1 MSRKHFWPAA
11 ALFLLSLIWGYN
23 WVVMKMAI
31 RDCPPLVFAALRV
44 VGGAGALLF
53 LLRMMGRSL
62 SIPPLK
68 YILPLGLMQS
78 TGFVGL
84 TLWALEY
91 GGAGK
96 TAILVYMMPIWL
108 ILLAWPLLGD
118 RIHGF
123 QWPALVLAILGL
135 LFILEPWR
143 QGSRIQ
149 GVLLA
154 IFSGLFWAG
163 SAIWQKLK
171 APPGGDLLD
180 ATVWQ
185 MIFGGMALCILAVFI
200 DPLQIHWTPRFVGAL
215 LYNAIP
221 GNALAWLLWSYALHR
236 LPSGVAGMGT
246 LLAPLVGVLA
256 SWAQLGERPGSFEAA
271 GMVLIFMAMVLVSV
285 KYLRP
290 KEEMT
295 FVSAQE

>member
-271 GMVLIFMAMVLVSV
+271 GMVLIFLAMVLVSV
-285 KYLRP
+285 QYLRP
-290 KEEMT
+290 KEEMP